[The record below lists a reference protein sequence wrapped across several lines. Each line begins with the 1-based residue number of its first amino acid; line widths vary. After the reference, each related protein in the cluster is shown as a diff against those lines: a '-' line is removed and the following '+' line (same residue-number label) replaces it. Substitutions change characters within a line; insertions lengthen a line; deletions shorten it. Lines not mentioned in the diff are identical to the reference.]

1 MAGIVDMVG
10 SIDRRLSVAPM
21 MARTDRH
28 CRYFLRQMSARTLLY
43 SEMITAD
50 AVLHGD
56 RARLLAF
63 DPAEHPV
70 GLQLGGSEPDALAR
84 AAQIGQAFGY
94 DEINLNIGC
103 PSPRVRDGRFGAA
116 LMETP
121 DLVAD
126 CARAMIRAVD
136 IPVTVKCRIGVAR
149 NARGAHDARDARGAH
164 DARDARGAH
173 DDGRGDYEDL
183 RAFVETVAAAG
194 VRSFAVHARIAV
206 LEGLSPAE
214 NREVPP
220 LRYDAV
226 YRLKQELPELEV
238 VINGGVG
245 GLGEAV
251 AHLERV
257 DGAMI
262 GRAAYVDPAMLRAAD
277 GRILGAPAR
286 PLPSRHDIARAMLP
300 YVRRMTAD
308 GVPVHRIARHML
320 GLFAGMPGGRVW
332 RRALG
337 GEGHRPGAGAEVI
350 EEALALVPEP
360 ERSARRRTP
369 GGGPR
374 ETPCRSPDSDSLPAP

>member
-1 MAGIVDMVG
+1 MAGIVGMVG

-28 CRYFLRQMSARTLLY
+28 CRYFLRQVSARTLLY

-63 DPAEHPV
+63 DAAEHPV

-136 IPVTVKCRIGVAR
+136 VPVTVKCRIGI
-149 NARGAHDARDARGAH
+149 
-164 DARDARGAH
+164 
-173 DDGRGDYEDL
+173 DGRGAYEDL
-183 RAFVETVAAAG
+183 KGFVETVAAAG
-194 VRSFAVHARIAV
+194 VQSFAVHARIAV

-226 YRLKQELPELEV
+226 YRLKQDLPELEV

-245 GLGEAV
+245 GLGEAA
-251 AHLERV
+251 AHLQRV

-286 PLPSRHDIARAMLP
+286 LLPSRHDIARAMLP

-320 GLFAGMPGGRVW
+320 GLFAGIPGGRAW

-337 GEGHRPGAGAEVI
+337 GEVHRPGAGAEVI

-360 ERSARRRTP
+360 EPEPNIRQGAA
-369 GGGPR
+369 G
-374 ETPCRSPDSDSLPAP
+374 DALPARPPAAHPERESPFIGPPAR